1 MKKLM
6 KIATVLCL
14 VLALALSAA
23 ACSSAYQ
30 KIEKALTDI
39 GYSVVESDD
48 KADDMKEESEVA
60 VTVHILSNKQKFN
73 AVIVFE
79 FKATDDMI
87 EFYKDSSTMQGLVQ
101 DVKDDGTAEEFYNAL
116 VEKGIAKGNCMVM
129 SVNPLAASEVM
140 EAVKNA

>member
-6 KIATVLCL
+6 KIATLLCL

-60 VTVHILSNKQKFN
+60 VTVHILSNKQKLN

-87 EFYKDSSTMQGLVQ
+87 EFY
-101 DVKDDGTAEEFYNAL
+101 
-116 VEKGIAKGNCMVM
+116 
-129 SVNPLAASEVM
+129 
-140 EAVKNA
+140 